1 MGKTQQL
8 KRRQAVEQ
16 AERAKALDKYT
27 KHRMQLIWEQEQAR
41 KAAI

>member
-16 AERAKALDKYT
+16 AERAKVMDAYA
-27 KHRMQLIWEQEQAR
+27 KHRMQLIYEQ
-41 KAAI
+41 